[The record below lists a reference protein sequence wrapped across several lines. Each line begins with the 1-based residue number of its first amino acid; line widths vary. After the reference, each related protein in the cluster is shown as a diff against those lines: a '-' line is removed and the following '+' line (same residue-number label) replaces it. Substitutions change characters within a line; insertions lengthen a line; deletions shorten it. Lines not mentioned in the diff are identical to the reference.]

1 MSSTKRTTRKRNAD
15 PTDASNDDEMQLSN
29 AQQQQLSD
37 SGASQDLDEYTMKR
51 LRNNAAVN
59 RTRQKK
65 RMEQEHTSQKVKEL
79 REENAQLERTLDTMR
94 RELAL
99 LKEMVVV
106 CAAKGDQ
113 QEGGSK

>member
-29 AQQQQLSD
+29 AQQQQVVDLRRLFSDEMTNGIQLSD

-65 RMEQEHTSQKVKEL
+65 RMEQVSHFI
-79 REENAQLERTLDTMR
+79 R
-94 RELAL
+94 
-99 LKEMVVV
+99 
-106 CAAKGDQ
+106 
-113 QEGGSK
+113 